1 MRKDQA
7 GMRISKGTHSIVS
20 GPGWYVQNLIPIRP
34 TIHKDMRGRAFSLK
48 AHGSHGYS
56 RVLTL
61 TPKTQSSSPST
72 MGPSKENAT
81 SRVRTPKL
89 KWKHKTLFL
98 LQVWVHKKNIYL
110 FIYLLKDVTSSS
122 NGKVQKVTNCFQSNA
137 KDMTHSSPLHA
148 KVCME
153 FAFGGG
159 WS

>member
-1 MRKDQA
+1 MRKT
-7 GMRISKGTHSIVS
+7 RLVWEFPKVLTHSIP

-34 TIHKDMRGRAFSLK
+34 TIHKDMRGKAFSLK

-72 MGPSKENAT
+72 MGPPKENAA

-89 KWKHKTLFL
+89 KWKQKTLFL
-98 LQVWVHKKNIYL
+98 LQVWVHKKKFYL
-110 FIYLLKDVTSSS
+110 FIKKMLHQVPIVRFKRWQIVS
-122 NGKVQKVTNCFQSNA
+122 NQMPRIWHIVPHY
-137 KDMTHSSPLHA
+137 MPR
-148 KVCME
+148 
-153 FAFGGG
+153 FAWSFALGGG